1 MKTFVIDSENNITA
15 FGAGQQVPKTEG
27 AESFKSRT
35 ELGKL
40 ASTWQASRL
49 AEIWNS
55 LPGVTPVK
63 KFTDRKRALP
73 RIWTAIQS
81 LGEPAKK
88 PNVAAQRPDGA
99 PVQAKS
105 AHHKTSRGKTAP
117 KGHQKAS
124 AARTGS
130 KTAKIKALLER
141 PKGASLDEITK
152 ATGWQ
157 AHSVRGFISAVLGK
171 RMGLEVQS
179 SRRDDG
185 ARVYSLSR

>member
-15 FGAGQQVPKTEG
+15 FGAGQQVSKTEG
-27 AESFKSRT
+27 WERFRSSE

-40 ASTWQASRL
+40 AATWPAGRL
-49 AEIWNS
+49 AEIWNT
-55 LPGVTPVK
+55 LPGVTPVQ
-63 KFTDRKRALP
+63 KFTDRKTAVR
-73 RIWTAIQS
+73 RVWTAIQS

-88 PNVAAQRPDGA
+88 PNVAAQRPEAA

-105 AHHKTSRGKTAP
+105 PHNKASRSKPAP
-117 KGHQKAS
+117 KGHKKG
-124 AARTGS
+124 AAVRDGS
-130 KTAKIKALLER
+130 KTTKIIALLER
-141 PKGASLDEITK
+141 PKGATLDEITK

-171 RMGLEVQS
+171 RKGLEVHS
-179 SRRDDG
+179 SRRNDG